1 MVPRM
6 NPHLPRLALG
16 VLLLAMTG
24 LMLGPMREETA
35 TVDETTF
42 MGGGYAYL
50 KGGTA
55 KMSEENPIL
64 SSVIM
69 ALPMLAFDVHL
80 SDQARAIMEM
90 KAVSP
95 VGWPWS
101 GPPRPVQEL
110 FPAGLNFYHYGLA
123 EAQMFGK
130 ILVYDPRNDAE
141 ALLFWARATQA
152 VLTLATT
159 VFVFWWTRRLTG
171 QPWAGVL
178 AAALWGLN
186 PLTLAYGHLAIT
198 EPGLALM
205 FPIAV
210 WWFARTVEAPT
221 TRNILLLGALTAVAM
236 QMKFLAM
243 MLGPVF
249 VLGLIILGNRG
260 ALPKWNGRQWAK
272 AVGLCGAAFWGTML
286 LIYFPHWSPAPPLP
300 AAQADALRVPGWFQ
314 VLRPVLIPADFF
326 KAFAL
331 KLLHSQAGQDAFLC
345 GEWRKMG
352 WWYYYPLAMWF
363 KTPLPV
369 IALTVAAAVMLARR
383 LPGESFGSWLP
394 WLAALVYVG
403 AALPSKINIGV
414 RHMLTLYPLLA
425 VGVADQ
431 IWRSG
436 RPWRIA
442 AGILTVWLAV
452 IAVVAWPHYIPYGNE
467 FAGGTANGYQKLID
481 SNYDWG
487 QDGKRLKHWM
497 QANDVAHVY
506 LDFFGTQTAIEWH
519 QIPNT
524 RVNAEQARHL
534 RAGWLVVSVSQ
545 LMRPE
550 WDWLRQA
557 RPTPDARIG
566 YTLFAYRLP

>member
-1 MVPRM
+1 M
-6 NPHLPRLALG
+6 NLRHAPHFILA
-16 VLLLAMTG
+16 VLLVAMAA
-24 LMLGPMREETA
+24 LMIGPMREETA

-55 KMSEENPIL
+55 KMCEENPVL
-64 SSVIM
+64 SQVIM
-69 ALPMLAFDVHL
+69 AAPMLAFDVHM

-101 GPPRPVQEL
+101 GPPRHVQEL
-110 FPAGLNFYHYGLA
+110 FPTGLNFYHYGLA
-123 EAQMFGK
+123 EAQTFGK
-130 ILVYDPRNDAE
+130 ILVYDPRHDAE
-141 ALLFWARATQA
+141 AILFWSRMTQ
-152 VLTLATT
+152 LLITLATT
-159 VFVFWWTRRLTG
+159 VFIFLWAREITG
-171 QPWAGVL
+171 QPWAGVF

-186 PLTLAYGHLAIT
+186 PITLAYGHLAIT
-198 EPGLALM
+198 EPGISLM
-205 FPIAV
+205 FSVAV
-210 WWFARTVEAPT
+210 WWFARTVKSPS
-221 TRNILLLGALTAVAM
+221 TRNILLLGVLTAVAM

-249 VLGLIILGNRG
+249 VLSLAILWKRG
-260 ALPKWNGRQWAK
+260 ALPRWDWKGWAK
-272 AVGLCGAAFWGTML
+272 AIGLCIAGFWGATL

-300 AAQADALRVPGWFQ
+300 QEQAETLRVPAWFMA
-314 VLRPVLIPADFF
+314 LRPILIPADFF

-352 WWYYYPLAMWF
+352 WWYYYPMAMWF

-369 IALTVAAAVMLARR
+369 IGLTIGAAVLLVRR
-383 LPGESFGSWLP
+383 LRTASFVSVLP
-394 WLAALVYVG
+394 WLAAVVYVVM
-403 AALPSKINIGV
+403 AFPSKIDIGV
-414 RHMLTLYPLLA
+414 RHMMTVYPLLA

-431 IWRSG
+431 IWRAD
-436 RPWRIA
+436 RKWHIA
-442 AGILTVWLAV
+442 AGILTAWLAIV
-452 IAVVAWPHYIPYGNE
+452 AVTAWPHFIPYSNE

-487 QDGKRLKHWM
+487 QDGKRLKRWM
-497 QANDVAHVY
+497 QDNGVAHVY
-506 LDFFGTQTAIEWH
+506 LDFFGTQPAIEWH

-524 RVNAEQARHL
+524 RVNAEQARQL
-534 RAGWLVVSVSQ
+534 RQGWLVVSVSQ

-550 WDWLRQA
+550 WDWLRGV